1 VSSPAAQVLGAQEL
15 KAESSTHASAGVA
28 ITPIPNLDV
37 TVDYYRINI
46 DDRIVLSGNFT
57 GPLITQLLAPFGANS
72 ARFFTNAIDT
82 KTDGIDITA
91 NYRVALAEAG
101 ELRFIAGYN
110 NTKTKIVGS
119 IATPPQLAG
128 FENVLFDRIE
138 RRRLECGQ
146 PSDSLRGG
154 ADWRR
159 DRWGANINL
168 ARYGEFCSFTANAAD
183 DQTFEPKWLTDIDGS
198 YRVNTNFTL
207 AAGVQNLFNVF
218 PDRNITVNSFNGIQT
233 FPSHS
238 PFGMNGRTI
247 YGRLVFK
254 M

>member
-1 VSSPAAQVLGAQEL
+1 VLRFGQL
-15 KAESSTHASAGVA
+15 
-28 ITPIPNLDV
+28 NL
-37 TVDYYRINI
+37 TVDAYRIDI

-57 GPLITQLLAPFGANS
+57 GPQITALLAPFGANS

-82 KTDGIDITA
+82 RTNGVDITA
-91 NYRVALAEAG
+91 SYRVGLSNAG
-101 ELRFIAGYN
+101 ELRLTGGYN
-110 NTKTKIVGS
+110 NTKTEIVGS

-138 RRRLECGQ
+138 QRRLECGQ
-146 PSDSLRGG
+146 PHDSLR
-154 ADWRR
+154 ANTDWRR
-159 DRWGANINL
+159 SRWGANVNF
-168 ARYGEFCSFTANAAD
+168 ARYGEFCSFTANPAD
-183 DQTFEPKWLTDIDGS
+183 DQTFEPKWLTDAEVS
-198 YRVNTNFTL
+198 YRLNDNFTF
-207 AAGVQNLFNVF
+207 AAGGQNLFNVF
-218 PDRNITVNSFNGIQT
+218 PDRNITINSFSGIQT